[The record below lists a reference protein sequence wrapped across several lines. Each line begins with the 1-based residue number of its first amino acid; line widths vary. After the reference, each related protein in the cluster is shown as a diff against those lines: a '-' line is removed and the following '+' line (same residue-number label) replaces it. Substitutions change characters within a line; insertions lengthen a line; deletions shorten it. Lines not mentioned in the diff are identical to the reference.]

1 MLGNNATHHAEA
13 LFAQLERG
21 SRNPVRLYRH
31 LLQRAVAQLDVV
43 AADAETL
50 RATVHLL
57 QKQRRQQKKCISH
70 LQRQLMNT
78 QEERGRA
85 ASRHCRTGNTK
96 NGHTHTTPL
105 LSTSSLSSPSLY
117 CVHGGHLQPRRQKQ
131 QGQQEQCSCGR
142 HSTLRELR
150 GNGKKRHTSHSAVER
165 TRNTC
170 RSLSHSPRPKS
181 LEGTAPLSPSQQYD
195 GNVPW
200 RTVGNDGALI
210 ERVLGDVLLLL
221 LDDEVPKNADA
232 DRTAGGPGRLLLGNA
247 KTMYDTVISSIRILK
262 KREGALKC
270 HLRELEETLRRD
282 KKLRLQPNLA
292 EKQNASFGVLPSG
305 HDSQNIGNNNNN
317 NNNNNSNIIIGDD
330 DDDDY
335 SCRQD
340 ASMTN
345 AAPPAYMDGVMDSQH
360 TATHPINFSSLF
372 PVGRVDSKS
381 SDTTTRVTN
390 ACMYSS
396 AAADNISHNTQ
407 TNFFQTYEKEK
418 DGDDD
423 DGDRLDD
430 LAGEE
435 ELLEYAKWK
444 DSFLRQYLPS
454 K

>member
-1 MLGNNATHHAEA
+1 MLENNGTHHAEA
-13 LFAQLERG
+13 LFAQLERI

-31 LLQRAVAQLDVV
+31 LLQRAVAQLDAV

-50 RATVHLL
+50 RATVRLL
-57 QKQRRQQKKCISH
+57 QKQRRQQEKCISH
-70 LQRQLMNT
+70 LQRQLMDT

-85 ASRHCRTGNTK
+85 ASRHRRTGTAK

-131 QGQQEQCSCGR
+131 QGQREQCSCGR

-170 RSLSHSPRPKS
+170 RSLSHSPSPTS
-181 LEGTAPLSPSQQYD
+181 LERTAPLSPSQQYD
-195 GNVPW
+195 GKVPW

-221 LDDEVPKNADA
+221 LDDEVPTNADA

-247 KTMYDTVISSIRILK
+247 KTMYDSVMSSVRILK

-282 KKLRLQPNLA
+282 KKLRLKPNLA
-292 EKQNASFGVLPSG
+292 EEQHVSFGVLPSG

-317 NNNNNSNIIIGDD
+317 NNSNIIIGDD

-335 SCRQD
+335 SSRQD
-340 ASMTN
+340 ASMMNT
-345 AAPPAYMDGVMDSQH
+345 APPAYMDGVMDSQH

-372 PVGRVDSKS
+372 SVGRVDSKS
-381 SDTTTRVTN
+381 SDTTTRVIN

-396 AAADNISHNTQ
+396 ADADNISHNTQ